1 MIFHGQLRG
10 LRFCGLGGG
19 GVEEGGYKVG
29 LGGWKILGR
38 GEQSGVSGG
47 GTKLSLIPRSPL
59 AGSWQQL
66 ELIISKK

>member
-47 GTKLSLIPRSPL
+47 GNEIKFDSSFSSWL
-59 AGSWQQL
+59 AAGNS
-66 ELIISKK
+66 SS